1 MAQEGRGF
9 CKNNEIRIPKEN
21 QQGNISLDKVR
32 GSKVI
37 IKSLT
42 ISNGFNWEPI
52 KNKEYTISDIAFR
65 ISTDGK
71 CFTIVK
77 IKEIPDRTFTL
88 KDIEFKLD

>member
-1 MAQEGRGF
+1 MRGF
-9 CKNNEIRIPKEN
+9 CKNNEIRIPKKN

-32 GSKVI
+32 GSKVR

-42 ISNGFNWEPI
+42 VSNGFNWEPA
-52 KNKEYTISDIAFR
+52 KNNEYTISDIAFR
-65 ISTDGK
+65 ISVDGK

-77 IKEIPDRTFTL
+77 IKEIPNKTFTL